1 MLILIKAEINE
12 LYLKVLASIE
22 KAEEEKNKAETAAV
36 IGGIITVSSIGLGIL
51 GVLTPGRM
59 VDRGIALGVNLTAA
73 ALSTAVVVYEI
84 VNIDACKDIIARNNA
99 MLVELKDYLDQID
112 KFQKRVDVILEAK
125 KKEEADSDDDEV

>member
-59 VDRGIALGVNLTAA
+59 VDRGIALGVSLTAA

-112 KFQKRVDVILEAK
+112 KFQNRVEVILEAK
-125 KKEEADSDDDEV
+125 KKMEADSDDDEV